1 MVKLCINTGQAQ
13 DVLLKYLTVLS
24 LCLQPILPLGDKILY
39 YYLLIWCQACDSLEQ
54 LKA

>member
-1 MVKLCINTGQAQ
+1 MVKLLRRGRAQ

-39 YYLLIWCQACDSLEQ
+39 YIIY
-54 LKA
+54 

>member
-39 YYLLIWCQACDSLEQ
+39 YIIY
-54 LKA
+54 